1 MCIHNTHDDYGG
13 AKRIF
18 FLQIALDYR
27 ERTICMPYCC
37 WWWGP
42 NLIYSAAHTA
52 RCQQTH
58 TTLVGSFR
66 CLWLFLSLASS
77 PTIFSIPSLMLF
89 LSPNIFWDLQTN
101 LKAKSVSIKVEY
113 LYRQSVAK
121 QMGRQQQQQLNK
133 RRRGSVAHTPAS

>member
-1 MCIHNTHDDYGG
+1 
-13 AKRIF
+13 
-18 FLQIALDYR
+18 
-27 ERTICMPYCC
+27 
-37 WWWGP
+37 
-42 NLIYSAAHTA
+42 
-52 RCQQTH
+52 
-58 TTLVGSFR
+58 
-66 CLWLFLSLASS
+66 
-77 PTIFSIPSLMLF
+77 MLF